1 MYGVLVPPPDAGEPF
16 QEVVGG
22 GGWNAHLLQGDSR
35 TIIHVDHLLS
45 QKIHCLHFISQGSQK
60 TVFKGRLK
68 VLELERPF
76 CISHGAHYLQRTL
89 YLRVNL

>member
-35 TIIHVDHLLS
+35 TIHVDHLLS
-45 QKIHCLHFISQGSQK
+45 QKIHCQHFISQGSQK

-76 CISHGAHYLQRTL
+76 CISHGAQYLQRTL